1 VVAATVARLLVSC
14 PDTRGIVAAVSE
26 FLFSRGAN
34 IVTSDRHSTDIAD
47 GRFFLRMEFA
57 SRPTAASWNRPSSR
71 MSERG
76 IERVVLARVVAA
88 HLDDRV
94 LVFENRTVVF

>member
-1 VVAATVARLLVSC
+1 MVAETVARLLVSC

-34 IVTSDRHSTDIAD
+34 IVT
-47 GRFFLRMEFA
+47 
-57 SRPTAASWNRPSSR
+57 
-71 MSERG
+71 
-76 IERVVLARVVAA
+76 A
-88 HLDDRV
+88 HLNDRV